1 MKTMQIV
8 LLAGLLAIG
17 PACGYSKH
25 TTPPQAGTMPAITQ
39 LSPNNANAGAA
50 FTLTVNGSN
59 FASNAAVN
67 FNGAAQTTTHVSA
80 NQLTAAIPGSADM
93 NSGTVPVTVTN
104 PGTPGG
110 LYGGG
115 TLPETSAPMNFTIN

>member
-1 MKTMQIV
+1 MKTVPRM

-17 PACGYSKH
+17 LACGYSKH

-67 FNGAAQTTTHVSA
+67 FNGAAQTTTLVTA
-80 NQLTAAIPGSADM
+80 NQLTAPLPGSPPM
-93 NSGTVPVTVTN
+93 NSATVPVTLTN
-104 PGTPGG
+104 PGP
-110 LYGGG
+110 
-115 TLPETSAPMNFTIN
+115 PADV